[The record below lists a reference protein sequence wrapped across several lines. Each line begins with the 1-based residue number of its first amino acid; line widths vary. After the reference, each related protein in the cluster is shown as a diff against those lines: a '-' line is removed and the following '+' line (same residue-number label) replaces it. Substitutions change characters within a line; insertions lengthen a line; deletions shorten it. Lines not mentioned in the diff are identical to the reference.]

1 MQDFLEVF
9 KEKFEEY
16 SPNGALELRYELE
29 KGMHTVVGREVVK
42 GESVFD
48 MPCQYMLSICRPYH
62 PLISCR

>member
-9 KEKFEEY
+9 KSKYEEY

-29 KGMHTVVGREVVK
+29 KGMHTVVGREIAK

-48 MPCQYMLSICRPYH
+48 MPCQYMLCICERYF
-62 PLISCR
+62 LS

>member
-9 KEKFEEY
+9 KHKFEEY

-29 KGMHTVVGREVVK
+29 KGMHTVVGRDIVK

-48 MPCQYMLSICRPYH
+48 MPCQYMLCICRPYFL
-62 PLISCR
+62 LISCR